1 MYINKLTRL
10 VNVVWFSCQ
19 LFQFFYSARPDWS
32 LNVLVPHTFL
42 LQNFH
47 LLKSTHIMVIVKKP
61 EMDKKNQGNEKK
73 KIAEDHWRPEIN
85 HQRFHS
91 FHIFVFFA
99 VGRCNLSL
107 GISVVQKKKNISNF
121 PPKVWLASS
130 WRGGLLGSLLG
141 RLLRLLLLL
150 GPFATRI
157 RRVAAGGR
165 VTLLATLLAPRLAV
179 IRVRAAAVAV
189 RTAARTA
196 AARRTTRPRTFP
208 LLLLF
213 HFDLLKKY

>member
-1 MYINKLTRL
+1 
-10 VNVVWFSCQ
+10 
-19 LFQFFYSARPDWS
+19 
-32 LNVLVPHTFL
+32 
-42 LQNFH
+42 
-47 LLKSTHIMVIVKKP
+47 MVIVKKP

-73 KIAEDHWRPEIN
+73 NRRRSLTAGNKSSTFPFISYF
-85 HQRFHS
+85 RFLRCRS
-91 FHIFVFFA
+91 LQFVARNF
-99 VGRCNLSL
+99 RS
-107 GISVVQKKKNISNF
+107 SKKKNISNF
-121 PPKVWLASS
+121 SRPKVSLAISL
-130 WRGGLLGSLLG
+130 RGGLLGSLLG

>member
-107 GISVVQKKKNISNF
+107 GISVVQKKKHFKFF
-121 PPKVWLASS
+121 PPKSVVGDFIERRTSWIASWTTSSTSSSSWTVRDSNPTSRCWWTRGASCDSSCAATCRHQSPSCCCRCPNCCSNCCCSSYYSTKNVSASS
-130 WRGGLLGSLLG
+130 SLSLW
-141 RLLRLLLLL
+141 
-150 GPFATRI
+150 F
-157 RRVAAGGR
+157 V
-165 VTLLATLLAPRLAV
+165 
-179 IRVRAAAVAV
+179 
-189 RTAARTA
+189 
-196 AARRTTRPRTFP
+196 
-208 LLLLF
+208 
-213 HFDLLKKY
+213 